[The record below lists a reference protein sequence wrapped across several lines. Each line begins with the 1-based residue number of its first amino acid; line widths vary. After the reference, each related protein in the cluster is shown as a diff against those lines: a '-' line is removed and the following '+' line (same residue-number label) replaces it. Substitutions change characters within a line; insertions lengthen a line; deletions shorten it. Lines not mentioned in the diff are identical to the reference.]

1 MNTRSTD
8 LEPVGELL
16 TLFAAHPRLTLRWG
30 TQEVLKRFRAGEPG
44 LVSSARATTD
54 VKIVLLEYAGT
65 PLGVASFFLEKNTRR
80 ATGDNLFARVDLVI
94 VSESQR
100 GRGVARALVLC
111 VLTYLLGVHGD
122 RLYSIS
128 CLAAHD
134 AIVKILCDEGFQT
147 RVVSERHFTHAEL
160 RVTAQSRTGV
170 HDRYARD
177 AARAL
182 QSVNYRLRQTGGQAH
197 AT

>member
-100 GRGVARALVLC
+100 DRGVARAVC
-111 VLTYLLGVHGD
+111 VDLSSRRARRSSLQHQL
-122 RLYSIS
+122 S
-128 CLAAHD
+128 CRARRD
-134 AIVKILCDEGFQT
+134 
-147 RVVSERHFTHAEL
+147 SEDSL
-160 RVTAQSRTGV
+160 
-170 HDRYARD
+170 
-177 AARAL
+177 
-182 QSVNYRLRQTGGQAH
+182 
-197 AT
+197 